1 VTARTDAGMKIV
13 RLAGVVLYALA
24 MGCRAADT
32 PVPAG
37 FAKQVDE
44 FVAAEMRRQQVP
56 GAAIGIFRKDQVL
69 IAKGYGDSNIEH
81 QVPVTSETVFQSGSV
96 GKQFTAV
103 AVMLQVED
111 GELSL
116 DDSITKYF
124 TDAPESWRPIT
135 VRHLLTHTSGI
146 QDYFDGLWNGGTD
159 VFDVRRDYTEEEMT
173 KAIYGLPLEFEPGSR
188 WHYSSTGYVLL
199 GYLVRR
205 VSGRFYGDVLKERV
219 FAPLGMKTTR
229 VISDEDII
237 PNRAAGYR
245 LVNGEI
251 KNQEWYAPSVNTT
264 ADGALFLSL
273 EDFAAWDRGLRSGAI
288 LPAGSW
294 AQIHAPV
301 RLSSGK
307 TYPYG
312 FGWLVDKSNGGPWYH
327 HSGHSQG
334 FAIYIS
340 RCLADDLTIV
350 VLTNLIDADPSRFV
364 DGIAAILDPALAKI
378 RPSTPIP
385 DADLAL
391 AERVRGLLGA
401 VAEGKL
407 RLQEL
412 HEPNRSL
419 VELVR
424 GYAEV
429 LHPLGALQ
437 RLELLDRREL
447 GDDRVSTYAAHFGSR
462 TFRVQVAVAPDDRIA
477 DLYIEPE

>member
-1 VTARTDAGMKIV
+1 
-13 RLAGVVLYALA
+13 
-24 MGCRAADT
+24 
-32 PVPAG
+32 
-37 FAKQVDE
+37 
-44 FVAAEMRRQQVP
+44 
-56 GAAIGIFRKDQVL
+56 
-69 IAKGYGDSNIEH
+69 
-81 QVPVTSETVFQSGSV
+81 
-96 GKQFTAV
+96 
-103 AVMLQVED
+103 
-111 GELSL
+111 
-116 DDSITKYF
+116 
-124 TDAPESWRPIT
+124 
-135 VRHLLTHTSGI
+135 
-146 QDYFDGLWNGGTD
+146 
-159 VFDVRRDYTEEEMT
+159 
-173 KAIYGLPLEFEPGSR
+173 
-188 WHYSSTGYVLL
+188 
-199 GYLVRR
+199 
-205 VSGRFYGDVLKERV
+205 
-219 FAPLGMKTTR
+219 
-229 VISDEDII
+229 
-237 PNRAAGYR
+237 
-245 LVNGEI
+245 
-251 KNQEWYAPSVNTT
+251 VNTT

>member
-1 VTARTDAGMKIV
+1 MKVVWVAG
-13 RLAGVVLYALA
+13 AVLYALA

-37 FAKQVDE
+37 FAREVDE
-44 FVAAEMRRQQVP
+44 FVAAEMRRQQMP
-56 GAAIGIFRKDQVL
+56 GAAIGIFRKGQVL

-111 GELSL
+111 GKLSL

-188 WHYSSTGYVLL
+188 WHYSNTGYVLL

-219 FAPLGMKTTR
+219 FAPLGMRTAR
-229 VISDEDII
+229 VISDEDIV

-264 ADGALFLSL
+264 ADGSL
-273 EDFAAWDRGLRSGAI
+273 YFSLADFAAWDRGLRSGAI
-288 LPAGSW
+288 LSAESW

-307 TYPYG
+307 SYPYG
-312 FGWLVDKSNGGPWYH
+312 FGWSIDESNGGPWFH
-327 HSGHSQG
+327 HSGSSQG
-334 FAIYIS
+334 FRAYIS
-340 RCLADDLTIV
+340 RYRKDDLTIV
-350 VLTNLIDADPSRFV
+350 VLANLIDAEPSRFV
-364 DGIAAILDPALAKI
+364 DGIAAIFDPAIAKI
-378 RPSTPIP
+378 RPATPIP
-385 DADLAL
+385 DSDPATA
-391 AERVRGLLGA
+391 ARVRGLLDA
-401 VAEGKL
+401 VAGGKL
-407 RLQEL
+407 PEQQLRYANRGFLEL
-412 HEPNRSL
+412 IG
-419 VELVR
+419 
-424 GYAEV
+424 GYAQ
-429 LHPLGALQ
+429 LLQTLGALE

-462 TFRVQVAVAPDDRIA
+462 TLRVQVALAPDDRIA